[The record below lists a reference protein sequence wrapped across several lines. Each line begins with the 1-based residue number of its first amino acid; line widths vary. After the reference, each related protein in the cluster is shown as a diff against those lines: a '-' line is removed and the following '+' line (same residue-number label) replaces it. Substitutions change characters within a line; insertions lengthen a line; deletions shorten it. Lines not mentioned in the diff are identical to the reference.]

1 MKTMENTETLIM
13 RMKTGEDVLCRA
25 TKTANGWHLKDPMA
39 LVPTPDGRLAFVGWM
54 PFADTDNGVDIP
66 ADFVYFTLKAM
77 KEIETQYMS
86 FKSNI
91 STPGPKKLV
100 TPGGMKLVGAD

>member
-1 MKTMENTETLIM
+1 MDTMENTETLIM

-25 TKTANGWHLKDPMA
+25 TKTNTGWNLKDPMA

-54 PFADTDNGVDIP
+54 PFADTENGVDIP

-91 STPGPKKLV
+91 TTPGPKKLV
-100 TPGGMKLVGAD
+100 TPGGMKLVGAE

>member
-1 MKTMENTETLIM
+1 MDTMENTETLIM

-25 TKTANGWHLKDPMA
+25 TKTTNGWHIKDPMA

-54 PFADTDNGVDIP
+54 PFADTENGVEIP

-91 STPGPKKLV
+91 TTPGPKKLV
-100 TPGGMKLVGAD
+100 TPGGMKLVGAE